1 MIYYNSVFLHYHC
14 YFYLSKGDLNTSE
27 YLNTLHCSSLLCNY
41 LIGISIY
48 SMVTIIRLYS
58 QLPWIVHDVYGQQ
71 RDWPSWDE
79 TAKLDRMIKQRYEV
93 ICGSV
98 QAETQTCIL
107 LQSSLGGMRKPPH
120 SFIHGVSWEK
130 GAHMKDINWKR
141 GQFHLTLL
149 NHGQWWRLRCLVL
162 SRQLACKL
170 KFYYNTFMNVLLVS
184 KLQRIHILVTIRNKC
199 WRVNLLSML
208 NTIEPAVYIDS
219 FWSVSI
225 ANQFR
230 RCRPI

>member
-1 MIYYNSVFLHYHC
+1 MMFTDSKETDPVGMRRPSWTGWLSRGMKSSAGVSRRRHRHASYCRAPWEAWGNLHTA
-14 YFYLSKGDLNTSE
+14 S
-27 YLNTLHCSSLLCNY
+27 
-41 LIGISIY
+41 
-48 SMVTIIRLYS
+48 SMVSAGKR
-58 QLPWIVHDVYGQQ
+58 VH
-71 RDWPSWDE
+71 
-79 TAKLDRMIKQRYEV
+79 
-93 ICGSV
+93 
-98 QAETQTCIL
+98 TC
-107 LQSSLGGMRKPPH
+107 
-120 SFIHGVSWEK
+120 
-130 GAHMKDINWKR
+130 MKDINWKR

-170 KFYYNTFMNVLLVS
+170 KFYYYTFMNVLLVS